1 MDISVK
7 ARNYCAEVT
16 VKGDNCSLTMEATS
30 IKERVECCYK
40 LIDAAYDVI
49 SHMEDTTEEETLES
63 VHDKLRDCLDELY
76 QIKKTIKKKQYE

>member
-7 ARNYCAEVT
+7 ARRYCAEVT

-30 IKERVECCYK
+30 IKERVEWCHK

-49 SHMEDTTEEETLES
+49 SHMDVTTEEEALES
-63 VHDKLRDCLDELY
+63 VHDKLSACLDELY
-76 QIKKTIKKKQYE
+76 NIKETIKKK